1 MQCYKV
7 ANLQQ
12 LIVAEYHTSS
22 FPTDFI
28 AILSYYIAVLIIC
41 FISSDEYL
49 LQCCWVSKMQHLI
62 AAEYVVVQCS
72 TE

>member
-7 ANLQQ
+7 ANLQH

-22 FPTDFI
+22 FPTDFK

-41 FISSDEYL
+41 YIPSDEYL
-49 LQCCWVSKMQHLI
+49 VHMQCCWVSKMQHLI
-62 AAEYVVVQCS
+62 A
-72 TE
+72 TEL